1 MAPYHLQPHKS
12 NESFMQNFSVINVI
26 SAKPEKE
33 KNRIDP
39 VTLNRAA
46 LNWDFFKSFA
56 AAIQQVFINCDHTD
70 IKIKKKTAP
79 QPSYLLILSMFSAKI
94 YNASNTTAPT
104 PPPPHKTATLLRYV
118 AVVV

>member
-1 MAPYHLQPHKS
+1 
-12 NESFMQNFSVINVI
+12 MQNFSVINVL

-33 KNRIDP
+33 KKKQNRP
-39 VTLNRAA
+39 SNTEQGRSNLG
-46 LNWDFFKSFA
+46 FFQKFA
-56 AAIQQVFINCDHTD
+56 AASQQVFINCDHTD

-94 YNASNTTAPT
+94 YNALNTTAPT